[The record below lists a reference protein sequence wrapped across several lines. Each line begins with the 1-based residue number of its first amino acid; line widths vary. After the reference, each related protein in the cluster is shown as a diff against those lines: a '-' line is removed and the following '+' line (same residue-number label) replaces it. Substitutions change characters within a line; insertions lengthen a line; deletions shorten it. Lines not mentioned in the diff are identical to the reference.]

1 MDLQKLVET
10 IHVYRKTSQ
19 GKLKK
24 EEAEYDIDK
33 FVWKVIEKGK
43 PKTKE
48 LGDKKVEIFK
58 DGEYE
63 IKEDKPD
70 YQNLKEIWASGKVL
84 DGNSS
89 GRFFRD

>member
-43 PKTKE
+43 PENQRT
-48 LGDKKVEIFK
+48 G
-58 DGEYE
+58 
-63 IKEDKPD
+63 
-70 YQNLKEIWASGKVL
+70 
-84 DGNSS
+84 
-89 GRFFRD
+89 